1 MTKKGYFKD
10 ARLLEALDYI
20 DTDLIGEV
28 AVKLNFEESAVLTE
42 EPVMTW
48 RTPFKHWKRMLAA
61 VACLLLLSAAIPVLD
76 YAVQQFGTG
85 IWEGNAGAGTEA
97 LEVPTV
103 EETQALETESEITEA
118 EVIDFDKALERYADM
133 SADEIY
139 AEVMKGGWIVQNV
152 DTLPKFDA
160 GEDLWQEFLLSV
172 DNKKQTTVLFADFTA
187 SHLCVRLSEICY
199 DGETFT
205 ITQQRRDHASVLKTE
220 IKEFKYLLS
229 NNRMRCI
236 YYFANHPDAYPINV
250 DSDGVFL
257 SDLEAGFVII
267 WSD

>member
-1 MTKKGYFKD
+1 MRSNIKPENR
-10 ARLLEALDYI
+10 RLLEAIEYI
-20 DTDLIGEV
+20 DGDIVFGVLGGLKDPVENAVHGEY
-28 AVKLNFEESAVLTE
+28 KKPS
-42 EPVMTW
+42 
-48 RTPFKHWKRMLAA
+48 PFKHWKQFTALA
-61 VACLLLLSAAIPVLD
+61 ACLLLLSAAFPVLN
-76 YAVQQFGTG
+76 YAVQRFGIGT
-85 IWEGNAGAGTEA
+85 WEGNAGAGTEE
-97 LEVPTV
+97 LEVPTL
-103 EETQALETESEITEA
+103 EETQTLETEAENTEA

-133 SADEIY
+133 SNDEIY
-139 AEVMKGGWIVQNV
+139 TEVMKGGWIVQNV

-199 DGETFT
+199 DGESFT
-205 ITQQRRDHASVLKTE
+205 ITQHRRDHASVLRTE
-220 IKEFKYLLS
+220 TKEFKYLLS
-229 NNRMRCI
+229 NNRMGCI
-236 YYFANHPDAYPINV
+236 YYFANNPDAYPINV